1 MIAIPDD
8 FPVPLRRDSNGK
20 IRIGD
25 TRILLE
31 LIIHAYLHGE
41 SVEEIVDSYPTLKLS
56 DVYAVLAYYL
66 THRMEIDAYV
76 READQRTDQIQHEI
90 EAAYPPETLA
100 LRARLRAL
108 RDNCVPSTL
117 DFGGKIKHKAT

>member
-8 FPVPLRRDSNGK
+8 FRVPLRRDSNGK
-20 IRIGD
+20 IRIGE

-31 LIIHAYLHGE
+31 LVIHAYLRGE

-66 THRMEIDAYV
+66 THRTEIDAYV
-76 READQRTDQIQHEI
+76 RDADQRAEQIQREI
-90 EAAYPPETLA
+90 EAAYPSETLA

-108 RDNCVPSTL
+108 RDSGN
-117 DFGGKIKHKAT
+117 